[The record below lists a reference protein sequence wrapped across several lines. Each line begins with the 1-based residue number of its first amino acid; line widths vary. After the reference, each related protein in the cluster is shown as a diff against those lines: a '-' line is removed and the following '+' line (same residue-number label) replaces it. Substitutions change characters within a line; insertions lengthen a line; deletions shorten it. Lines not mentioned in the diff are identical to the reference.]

1 MEPGILRRRLISS
14 THFPSGPDRTS
25 SRKNFETVFLSQSRK
40 LFKPPLHSD
49 ISSIIE
55 SYRKQEEHQW
65 VTGRESQ
72 SNVGRNRAAFRTTEL
87 EYTHARELT

>member
-1 MEPGILRRRLISS
+1 MRRRLISS
-14 THFPSGPDRTS
+14 THFPSGPDEQPE
-25 SRKNFETVFLSQSRK
+25 NFETVFLSQSRK
-40 LFKPPLHSD
+40 LFNPPLHSD

-87 EYTHARELT
+87 EYTHARDLT